1 MGIIIP
7 HQSTRSGVNVI
18 CALGGLKSRPI
29 PRYAACY
36 SLYRGLLHIAYIQNT
51 KYIVT
56 SGARQ
61 KDEDWDPEDN
71 GGFAVH
77 GEPVIARGRPW

>member
-1 MGIIIP
+1 MGTIILRR
-7 HQSTRSGVNVI
+7 STRSGANAI
-18 CALGGLKSRPI
+18 CVPGGLKSRPI
-29 PRYAACY
+29 PRYVAHRRLSYQAV
-36 SLYRGLLHIAYIQNT
+36 LHVVRMQNT
-51 KYIVT
+51 RYVVT

-77 GEPVIARGRPW
+77 GEHYL